1 MKKNIKR
8 NQKVNEAK
16 PEGKTDETN
25 TSRKPPKWFYA
36 VPFLLP
42 VILIILLEFSLRTFN
57 YGRNI
62 ETWIP
67 YHPELP
73 GKLVLNTE
81 IASKY
86 FLTTKGIP
94 SSIFD
99 PFDAVKKPGTFR
111 VFVLGESSAAGFPY
125 EPTGSYSRYIRDRL
139 QLVYP
144 KQNIEVVNVSMAAIN
159 SIVIKDMLP
168 EILKQEPDLILL
180 YVGHNEYYG
189 VFGAASQSLFA
200 GNKTMLN
207 LMLTMNEYKTVQLLR
222 NIVNTISFWF
232 KGKGKDN
239 GATLMARMASN
250 NLVPY
255 KSKLYQAGLTQFE
268 GELSD
273 IIQMIKEKNV
283 PLIMGTLTSNLK
295 DQPPFIS
302 INEPVPQS
310 GKKVNGSA
318 DHFYKLAE
326 ESLKKGNAVE
336 AKKLFTRAKELDALR
351 FRAPEEMNDIIKKL
365 AGSNQIPLVDFETA
379 FSNLSE
385 NNIVGNNLMVDHL
398 HPTLHGY
405 QIFGKLFFE
414 AMEKNNFLP
423 DAERINISDEEQH
436 ALVVKNFPFSRLDST
451 IANFRLL
458 SLKGDFPF
466 NKDGKS
472 KTLLDFV
479 KLTDYND
486 SLAYKVVEENYY
498 WELAHKKL
506 ATYYL
511 GQRNYYGFMNEYS
524 ALIGQFPY
532 TIGLYEKVV
541 QVLLETQKYSEAYIY
556 LEKYYKL
563 QPDAFCTKW
572 LGTIN
577 LFNNNDDLALRYLK
591 ESFSFNPR
599 DAQLLWNLSGVFVK
613 KKDYAN
619 ALTFVK
625 KCLEVESNFPG
636 AAQMKMQLE
645 QAR

>member
-1 MKKNIKR
+1 LKKNVNK
-8 NQKVNEAK
+8 NLKVNEKK
-16 PEGKTDETN
+16 PELKTPKVEN
-25 TSRKPPKWFYA
+25 KRKPPKWFYA

-42 VILIILLEFSLRTFN
+42 VIVIILLEFTLRTFN

-73 GKLVLNTE
+73 GKLVLNIE
-81 IASKY
+81 VASKY

-168 EILKQEPDLILL
+168 EILKQDPDLILL

-200 GNKTMLN
+200 GNKTMVSAMLYLN
-207 LMLTMNEYKTVQLLR
+207 EFKTVQLLR
-222 NIVNTISFWF
+222 NMFNTVSFWF

-302 INEPVPQS
+302 INEKES
-310 GKKVNGSA
+310 ESA
-318 DHFYKLAE
+318 DNYYKLAQ
-326 ESLKKGNAVE
+326 ESLKNGNAVE
-336 AKKLFTRAKELDALR
+336 AKKLFIKAKELDALR

-365 AGSNQIPLVDFETA
+365 AGRNQIPLVDFESA
-379 FSNLSE
+379 FNNESE
-385 NNIVGNNLMVDHL
+385 NDIVGNNLMVDHL

-414 AMEKNNFLP
+414 AMEKNNFQP
-423 DAERINISDEEQH
+423 SAEKINISDEEQH

-451 IANFRLL
+451 IANYRLL

-486 SLAYKVVEENYY
+486 SLAYKVVEQNYY

-511 GQRNYYGFMNEYS
+511 GQKNYTGFMNEYS

-541 QVLLETQKYSEAYIY
+541 QVLLESQKYSEAYSY
-556 LEKYYKL
+556 LEKYYRL

-591 ESFSFNPR
+591 ESFSFNSR

-619 ALTFVK
+619 ALLFVN
-625 KCLEVESNFPG
+625 KCLEVERNFPG

-645 QAR
+645 QAK

>member
-1 MKKNIKR
+1 LKKNVNK
-8 NQKVNEAK
+8 NLKVNEKK
-16 PEGKTDETN
+16 PELKTPKVEN
-25 TSRKPPKWFYA
+25 KRKPPKWFYA

-42 VILIILLEFSLRTFN
+42 VIVIILLEFTLRTFN

-73 GKLVLNTE
+73 GKLVLNIE
-81 IASKY
+81 VASKY

-168 EILKQEPDLILL
+168 EILKQDPDLILL

-200 GNKTMLN
+200 GNKTMVSAMLYLN
-207 LMLTMNEYKTVQLLR
+207 EFKTVQLLR
-222 NIVNTISFWF
+222 NMFNTVSFWF

-302 INEPVPQS
+302 INEKES
-310 GKKVNGSA
+310 ESA
-318 DHFYKLAE
+318 DNYYKLAQ
-326 ESLKKGNAVE
+326 ESLKNGNAVK
-336 AKKLFTRAKELDALR
+336 AKKLFIKAKELDALR

-365 AGSNQIPLVDFETA
+365 AGRNQIPLVDFESA
-379 FSNLSE
+379 FNNESE
-385 NNIVGNNLMVDHL
+385 NDIVGNNLMVDHL

-414 AMEKNNFLP
+414 AMEKNNFQP
-423 DAERINISDEEQH
+423 SAEKINISDEEQH

-451 IANFRLL
+451 IANYRLL

-472 KTLLDFV
+472 KKLLDFV
-479 KLTDYND
+479 KFTDYND
-486 SLAYKVVEENYY
+486 SLAYKVVEQNYY

-511 GQRNYYGFMNEYS
+511 GQKNYTGFMNEYS

-541 QVLLETQKYSEAYIY
+541 QVLLESQKYSEAYSY
-556 LEKYYKL
+556 LEKYYRL

-591 ESFSFNPR
+591 ESFSFNSR

-619 ALTFVK
+619 ALLFVN
-625 KCLEVESNFPG
+625 KCLEVERNFPG

-645 QAR
+645 QAK

>member
-1 MKKNIKR
+1 LKKNVNK
-8 NQKVNEAK
+8 NLKVNEKK
-16 PEGKTDETN
+16 PELKTPKVEN
-25 TSRKPPKWFYA
+25 KRKPPKWFYA

-42 VILIILLEFSLRTFN
+42 VIVIILLEFTLRTFN

-73 GKLVLNTE
+73 GKLVLNIE
-81 IASKY
+81 VASKY

-168 EILKQEPDLILL
+168 EILKQDPDLILL

-200 GNKTMLN
+200 GNKTMLSA
-207 LMLTMNEYKTVQLLR
+207 MLYLNEFKTVQLLR
-222 NIVNTISFWF
+222 NMFNTVSFWF

-302 INEPVPQS
+302 INEKES
-310 GKKVNGSA
+310 ESA
-318 DHFYKLAE
+318 DNYFKLAQ
-326 ESLKKGNAVE
+326 ESLKNGNAVE
-336 AKKLFTRAKELDALR
+336 AKKLFIKAKELDALR
-351 FRAPEEMNDIIKKL
+351 FRAPEEMNDIIKEL
-365 AGSNQIPLVDFETA
+365 AGRNQIPLVDFESA
-379 FSNLSE
+379 FNNESE
-385 NNIVGNNLMVDHL
+385 NDIVGNNLMVDHL

-414 AMEKNNFLP
+414 AMEKNNFQP
-423 DAERINISDEEQH
+423 SAEKINISDEEQH

-451 IANFRLL
+451 IANYRLL

-486 SLAYKVVEENYY
+486 SLAYKVVEQNYY

-511 GQRNYYGFMNEYS
+511 GQKNYTGFMNEYS

-541 QVLLETQKYSEAYIY
+541 TVLLESQKYSKAYSY
-556 LEKYYKL
+556 LEKYYRL

-591 ESFSFNPR
+591 ESFSFNPG

-619 ALTFVK
+619 ALLFVN
-625 KCLEVESNFPG
+625 KCLEVERNFPG

-645 QAR
+645 QAK

>member
-1 MKKNIKR
+1 MKKNVNK
-8 NQKVNEAK
+8 NLKVNEKK
-16 PEGKTDETN
+16 PELKTPKVEN
-25 TSRKPPKWFYA
+25 KRKPPKWFYA

-42 VILIILLEFSLRTFN
+42 VIVIILLEFTLRTFN

-73 GKLVLNTE
+73 GKLVLNIE
-81 IASKY
+81 VASKY

-168 EILKQEPDLILL
+168 EILKQDPDLILL

-200 GNKTMLN
+200 GNKTMVSAMLYLN
-207 LMLTMNEYKTVQLLR
+207 EFKTVQLLR
-222 NIVNTISFWF
+222 NMFNTVSFWF

-302 INEPVPQS
+302 INEKES
-310 GKKVNGSA
+310 ESA
-318 DHFYKLAE
+318 DNYFKLAQ
-326 ESLKKGNAVE
+326 ESLKNGNAVE
-336 AKKLFTRAKELDALR
+336 AKKLFIKAKELDALR
-351 FRAPEEMNDIIKKL
+351 FRAPEEMNDIIKEL
-365 AGSNQIPLVDFETA
+365 AGRNQIPLVDFESA
-379 FSNLSE
+379 FNNESE
-385 NNIVGNNLMVDHL
+385 NDIVGNNLMVDHL

-414 AMEKNNFLP
+414 AMEKNNFQP
-423 DAERINISDEEQH
+423 SAEKINISDEEQH

-451 IANFRLL
+451 IANYRLL

-466 NKDGKS
+466 NKDGRS
-472 KTLLDFV
+472 KKLLDFV
-479 KLTDYND
+479 KFTDFND
-486 SLAYKVVEENYY
+486 SLAYKVVEQNYY

-511 GQRNYYGFMNEYS
+511 GQKNYTGFMNEYS

-541 QVLLETQKYSEAYIY
+541 QVLLESQKYSEAYSY
-556 LEKYYKL
+556 LEKYYRL

-591 ESFSFNPR
+591 ESFSFNSR

-619 ALTFVK
+619 ALLFVN
-625 KCLEVESNFPG
+625 KCLEVERNFPG

-645 QAR
+645 QAK

>member
-1 MKKNIKR
+1 LKKNVNK
-8 NQKVNEAK
+8 NLKVNEKK
-16 PEGKTDETN
+16 PELKTPKVEN
-25 TSRKPPKWFYA
+25 ERKPPKWFYA

-42 VILIILLEFSLRTFN
+42 VIVIILLEFTLRTFN

-73 GKLVLNTE
+73 GKLVLNIE
-81 IASKY
+81 VASKY

-168 EILKQEPDLILL
+168 EILKQDPDLILL

-200 GNKTMLN
+200 GNKTMVSAMLYLN
-207 LMLTMNEYKTVQLLR
+207 EFKTVQLLR
-222 NIVNTISFWF
+222 NMFNTVSFWF

-302 INEPVPQS
+302 INEKES
-310 GKKVNGSA
+310 ESA
-318 DHFYKLAE
+318 DNYYKLAQ
-326 ESLKKGNAVE
+326 ESLKNGNAVE
-336 AKKLFTRAKELDALR
+336 AKKLFIKAKELDALR
-351 FRAPEEMNDIIKKL
+351 FRAPEEMNDIIKEL
-365 AGSNQIPLVDFETA
+365 AGRNQIPLVDFESA
-379 FSNLSE
+379 FNNESE
-385 NNIVGNNLMVDHL
+385 NDIVGNNLMVDHL

-414 AMEKNNFLP
+414 AMEKNNFQP
-423 DAERINISDEEQH
+423 SAEKINISDEEQH

-451 IANFRLL
+451 IANYRLL

-466 NKDGKS
+466 NKDGRS

-486 SLAYKVVEENYY
+486 SLAYKVVEQNYY

-511 GQRNYYGFMNEYS
+511 GQKNYTGFMNEYS

-541 QVLLETQKYSEAYIY
+541 QVLLESQKYSEAYSY
-556 LEKYYKL
+556 LEKYYRL

-591 ESFSFNPR
+591 ESFSFNSR

-619 ALTFVK
+619 ALLFVN
-625 KCLEVESNFPG
+625 KCLEVERNFPG

-645 QAR
+645 QAK

>member
-1 MKKNIKR
+1 LKKNVNK
-8 NQKVNEAK
+8 NLKVNEKK
-16 PEGKTDETN
+16 PELKTPKVEN
-25 TSRKPPKWFYA
+25 KRKPPKWFYA

-42 VILIILLEFSLRTFN
+42 VIVIILLEFTLRTFN

-73 GKLVLNTE
+73 GKLVLNIE
-81 IASKY
+81 VASKY

-168 EILKQEPDLILL
+168 EILKQDPDLILL

-200 GNKTMLN
+200 GNKTMLSA
-207 LMLTMNEYKTVQLLR
+207 MLYLNEFKTVQLLR
-222 NIVNTISFWF
+222 NMFNTVSFWF

-302 INEPVPQS
+302 INEKES
-310 GKKVNGSA
+310 ESA
-318 DHFYKLAE
+318 DNYYKLAQ
-326 ESLKKGNAVE
+326 ESLKNGNAVK
-336 AKKLFTRAKELDALR
+336 AKKLFIKAKELDALR

-365 AGSNQIPLVDFETA
+365 AGRNQIPLVDFESA
-379 FSNLSE
+379 FNNESE
-385 NNIVGNNLMVDHL
+385 NDIVGNNLMVDHL

-414 AMEKNNFLP
+414 AMEKNNFQP
-423 DAERINISDEEQH
+423 SAEKINISDEEQH

-451 IANFRLL
+451 IANYRLL

-486 SLAYKVVEENYY
+486 SLAYKVVEQNYY

-511 GQRNYYGFMNEYS
+511 GQKNYTGFMNEYS

-541 QVLLETQKYSEAYIY
+541 TVLLESQKYSKAYSY
-556 LEKYYKL
+556 LEKYYRL

-591 ESFSFNPR
+591 ESFSFNPG

-619 ALTFVK
+619 ALLFVN
-625 KCLEVESNFPG
+625 KCLEVERNFPG

-645 QAR
+645 QAK

>member
-1 MKKNIKR
+1 MKKNVNK
-8 NQKVNEAK
+8 NLKVNEKK
-16 PEGKTDETN
+16 PELKTPKVEN
-25 TSRKPPKWFYA
+25 ERKPPKWFYA

-42 VILIILLEFSLRTFN
+42 VIVIILLEFTLRTFN

-73 GKLVLNTE
+73 GKLVLNIE
-81 IASKY
+81 VASKY

-168 EILKQEPDLILL
+168 EILKQDPDLILL

-200 GNKTMLN
+200 GNKTMVSAMLYLN
-207 LMLTMNEYKTVQLLR
+207 EFKTVQLLR
-222 NIVNTISFWF
+222 NMFNTVSFWF

-302 INEPVPQS
+302 INEKES
-310 GKKVNGSA
+310 ESA
-318 DHFYKLAE
+318 DNYFKLAQ
-326 ESLKKGNAVE
+326 ESLKNGNAVE
-336 AKKLFTRAKELDALR
+336 AKKLFIKAKELDALR
-351 FRAPEEMNDIIKKL
+351 FRAPEEMNDIIKEL
-365 AGSNQIPLVDFETA
+365 AGRNQIPLVDFEST
-379 FSNLSE
+379 FNNESE
-385 NNIVGNNLMVDHL
+385 NDIVGNNLMVDHL

-414 AMEKNNFLP
+414 AMEKNNFQP
-423 DAERINISDEEQH
+423 SAEKINISDEEQH

-451 IANFRLL
+451 IANYRLL

-466 NKDGKS
+466 NKDGRS
-472 KTLLDFV
+472 KKLLDFV
-479 KLTDYND
+479 KFTDFND
-486 SLAYKVVEENYY
+486 SLAYKVVEQNYY

-511 GQRNYYGFMNEYS
+511 GQKNYTGFMNEYS

-541 QVLLETQKYSEAYIY
+541 QVLLESQKYSEAYSY
-556 LEKYYKL
+556 LEKYYRL

-591 ESFSFNPR
+591 ESFSFNSR

-619 ALTFVK
+619 ALLFVN
-625 KCLEVESNFPG
+625 KCLEVERNFPG

-645 QAR
+645 QAK

>member
-1 MKKNIKR
+1 MKKNVNK
-8 NQKVNEAK
+8 NLKVNEKK
-16 PEGKTDETN
+16 PELKTPKVEN
-25 TSRKPPKWFYA
+25 ERKPPKWFYA

-42 VILIILLEFSLRTFN
+42 VIVIILLEFTLRTFN

-73 GKLVLNTE
+73 GKLVLNIE
-81 IASKY
+81 VASKY

-168 EILKQEPDLILL
+168 EILKQDPDLILL

-200 GNKTMLN
+200 GNKTMVSAMLYLN
-207 LMLTMNEYKTVQLLR
+207 EFKTVQLLR
-222 NIVNTISFWF
+222 NMFNTVSFWF

-302 INEPVPQS
+302 INEKES
-310 GKKVNGSA
+310 ESA
-318 DHFYKLAE
+318 DNYFKLAQ
-326 ESLKKGNAVE
+326 ESLKNGNAVE
-336 AKKLFTRAKELDALR
+336 AKKLFIKAKELDALR
-351 FRAPEEMNDIIKKL
+351 FRAPEEMNDIIKEL
-365 AGSNQIPLVDFETA
+365 AGRNQIPLVDFESA
-379 FSNLSE
+379 FNNESE
-385 NNIVGNNLMVDHL
+385 NDIVGNNLMVDHL

-414 AMEKNNFLP
+414 AMEKNNFQP
-423 DAERINISDEEQH
+423 SAEKINISDEEQH

-451 IANFRLL
+451 IANYRLL

-466 NKDGKS
+466 NKDGRS

-486 SLAYKVVEENYY
+486 SLAYKVVEQNYY

-511 GQRNYYGFMNEYS
+511 GQKNYTGFMNEYS

-541 QVLLETQKYSEAYIY
+541 QVLLESQKYSEAYSY
-556 LEKYYKL
+556 LEKYYRL

-591 ESFSFNPR
+591 ESFSFNSR

-619 ALTFVK
+619 ALLFVN
-625 KCLEVESNFPG
+625 KCLEVERNFPG

-645 QAR
+645 QAK

>member
-1 MKKNIKR
+1 MKKNVKR
-8 NQKVNEAK
+8 NQKINETK
-16 PEGKTDETN
+16 PEGKSAETK
-25 TSRKPPKWFYA
+25 TYRKPPKWFYA

-42 VILIILLEFSLRTFN
+42 VVFIILLEFSLRTFN

-62 ETWIP
+62 ETWIL

-168 EILKQEPDLILL
+168 EILKKEPDLILL

-200 GNKTMLN
+200 GNKTMLSA
-207 LMLTMNEYKTVQLLR
+207 MLYLNEFKTVQLLR
-222 NIVNTISFWF
+222 NMMNTISFWF
-232 KGKGKDN
+232 KGKEKPT

-255 KSKLYQAGLTQFE
+255 KSSLYQVGLKQFE

-302 INEPVPQS
+302 VNEKES
-310 GKKVNGSA
+310 ESA

-326 ESLKKGNAVE
+326 ESLQKGNAVE
-336 AKKLFTRAKELDALR
+336 AKKLFIKAKELDALR

-379 FSNLSE
+379 FNNLSE

-414 AMEKNNFLP
+414 AMEKNTFLP
-423 DAERINISDEEQH
+423 SAERNNISDEEQH
-436 ALVVKNFPFSRLDST
+436 AHVCKNFPFSRLDST
-451 IANFRLL
+451 IANYRLL

-466 NKDGKS
+466 NKEGKS
-472 KTLLDFV
+472 KKLLDFV

-511 GQRNYYGFMNEYS
+511 AQKNYSGFMNEYS

-541 QVLLETQKYSEAYIY
+541 QVLLESQKYSEAYTY
-556 LEKYYKL
+556 LEKYYRI
-563 QPDAFCTKW
+563 QPDAFSTKW

-619 ALTFVK
+619 ALLFVK
-625 KCLEVESNFPG
+625 KCLEVERNFPG

>member
-1 MKKNIKR
+1 MKKNVKR
-8 NQKVNEAK
+8 NQKVNETK
-16 PEGKTDETN
+16 PEGKSTETK
-25 TSRKPPKWFYA
+25 TSRKSPKWFYA
-36 VPFLLP
+36 VPFVLP

-73 GKLVLNTE
+73 GKLVLNTV

-125 EPTGSYSRYIRDRL
+125 EPTGAYSRYIRDRL

-168 EILKQEPDLILL
+168 EILKKEPDLILL

-200 GNKTMLN
+200 GNKVMLS
-207 LMLTMNEYKTVQLLR
+207 LMLTMNEFKTVQLLR
-222 NIVNTISFWF
+222 NMFNTVSFWF

-255 KSKLYQAGLTQFE
+255 KSSLYQAGLTQFE

-283 PLIMGTLTSNLK
+283 QLIMGTLTSNLK

-302 INEPVPQS
+302 INEKES
-310 GKKVNGSA
+310 ESA

-326 ESLKKGNAVE
+326 ESLKKGNTVE
-336 AKKLFTRAKELDALR
+336 AKKLFIKAKELDVLR

-379 FSNLSE
+379 FSSLSG
-385 NNIVGNNLMVDHL
+385 NNIVGSNLMVDHL
-398 HPTLHGY
+398 HPTLQGY

-423 DAERINISDEEQH
+423 SAEKINISDEEQH
-436 ALVVKNFPFSRLDST
+436 AIVVKNFPFSRLDST
-451 IANFRLL
+451 IANYRLL

-466 NKDGKS
+466 NKDGRS
-472 KTLLDFV
+472 KKLLDFV

-511 GQRNYYGFMNEYS
+511 GQKNYSGFMCEYS

-532 TIGLYEKVV
+532 TIELYEKVIE
-541 QVLLETQKYSEAYIY
+541 VLLGSQKYSEAYSY
-556 LEKYYKL
+556 LEKYYRL

-591 ESFSFNPR
+591 ESFSFNPK

-613 KKDYAN
+613 KKDYTN
-619 ALTFVK
+619 ALLFVN
-625 KCLEVESNFPG
+625 KCLQVERNFPG

-645 QAR
+645 QAQ

>member
-1 MKKNIKR
+1 LKKNVNK
-8 NQKVNEAK
+8 NLKVNEKK
-16 PEGKTDETN
+16 PELKTPKVEN
-25 TSRKPPKWFYA
+25 KRKPPKWFYA

-42 VILIILLEFSLRTFN
+42 VIVIILLEFTLRTFN

-73 GKLVLNTE
+73 GKLVLNIE
-81 IASKY
+81 VASKY

-168 EILKQEPDLILL
+168 EILKQDPDLILL

-200 GNKTMLN
+200 GNKTMLSA
-207 LMLTMNEYKTVQLLR
+207 MLYLNEFKTVQLLR
-222 NIVNTISFWF
+222 NMFNTVSFWF

-302 INEPVPQS
+302 INEKES
-310 GKKVNGSA
+310 ESA
-318 DHFYKLAE
+318 DNYYKLAQ
-326 ESLKKGNAVE
+326 ESLKNGNAVE
-336 AKKLFTRAKELDALR
+336 AKKLFIKAKELDALR
-351 FRAPEEMNDIIKKL
+351 FRAPEEMNDIIKEL
-365 AGSNQIPLVDFETA
+365 AGRNQIPLVDFESA
-379 FSNLSE
+379 FNNESE
-385 NNIVGNNLMVDHL
+385 NDIVGNNLMVDHL

-414 AMEKNNFLP
+414 AMEKNNFQP
-423 DAERINISDEEQH
+423 SAEKINISDEEQH
-436 ALVVKNFPFSRLDST
+436 ALVVKNFPFSCLDST
-451 IANFRLL
+451 IANYRLL

-466 NKDGKS
+466 NKDGRS

-486 SLAYKVVEENYY
+486 SLAYKVVEQNYY

-511 GQRNYYGFMNEYS
+511 GQKNYTGFMNEYS

-541 QVLLETQKYSEAYIY
+541 QVLLESQKYSEAYSY
-556 LEKYYKL
+556 LEKYYRL

-591 ESFSFNPR
+591 ESFSFNSR

-619 ALTFVK
+619 ALLFVN
-625 KCLEVESNFPG
+625 KCLEVERNFPG

-645 QAR
+645 QAK

>member
-1 MKKNIKR
+1 LKKNVNK
-8 NQKVNEAK
+8 NLKVNEKK
-16 PEGKTDETN
+16 PELKTPKVEN
-25 TSRKPPKWFYA
+25 ERKPPKWFYA

-42 VILIILLEFSLRTFN
+42 VIVIILLEFTLRTFN

-73 GKLVLNTE
+73 GKLVLNIE
-81 IASKY
+81 VASKY

-168 EILKQEPDLILL
+168 EILKQDPDLILL

-200 GNKTMLN
+200 GNKTMVSAMLYLN
-207 LMLTMNEYKTVQLLR
+207 EFKTVQLLR
-222 NIVNTISFWF
+222 NMFNTVSFWF

-302 INEPVPQS
+302 INEKES
-310 GKKVNGSA
+310 ESA
-318 DHFYKLAE
+318 DNYFKLAQ
-326 ESLKKGNAVE
+326 ESLKNGNAVE
-336 AKKLFTRAKELDALR
+336 AKKLFIKAKELDALR
-351 FRAPEEMNDIIKKL
+351 FRAPEEMNDIIKEL
-365 AGSNQIPLVDFETA
+365 AGRNQIPLVDFESA
-379 FSNLSE
+379 FNNESE
-385 NNIVGNNLMVDHL
+385 NDIVGNNLMVDHL

-414 AMEKNNFLP
+414 AMEKNNFQP
-423 DAERINISDEEQH
+423 SAEKINISDEEQH

-451 IANFRLL
+451 IANYRLL

-486 SLAYKVVEENYY
+486 SLAYKVVEQNYY

-511 GQRNYYGFMNEYS
+511 GQKNYTGFMNEYS

-541 QVLLETQKYSEAYIY
+541 QVLLESQKYSEAYSY
-556 LEKYYKL
+556 LEKYYRL

-591 ESFSFNPR
+591 ESFSFNSR

-619 ALTFVK
+619 ALLFVN
-625 KCLEVESNFPG
+625 KCLEVERNFPG

-645 QAR
+645 QAK

>member
-1 MKKNIKR
+1 MFEAHLKKNVNK
-8 NQKVNEAK
+8 NLKVNEKK
-16 PEGKTDETN
+16 PELKTPKVEN
-25 TSRKPPKWFYA
+25 KRKPPKWFYA

-42 VILIILLEFSLRTFN
+42 VIVIILLEFTLRTFN

-73 GKLVLNTE
+73 GKLVLNIE
-81 IASKY
+81 VASKY

-168 EILKQEPDLILL
+168 EILKQDPDLILL

-200 GNKTMLN
+200 GNKTMLSA
-207 LMLTMNEYKTVQLLR
+207 MLYLNEFKTVQLLR
-222 NIVNTISFWF
+222 NMFNTVSFWF

-302 INEPVPQS
+302 INEKES
-310 GKKVNGSA
+310 ESA
-318 DHFYKLAE
+318 DNYYKLAQ
-326 ESLKKGNAVE
+326 ESLKNGNAVK
-336 AKKLFTRAKELDALR
+336 AKKLFIKAKELDALR

-365 AGSNQIPLVDFETA
+365 AGRNQIPLVDFESA
-379 FSNLSE
+379 FNNESE
-385 NNIVGNNLMVDHL
+385 NDIVGNNLMVDHL

-414 AMEKNNFLP
+414 AMEKNNFQP
-423 DAERINISDEEQH
+423 SAEKINISDEEQH

-451 IANFRLL
+451 IANYRLL

-486 SLAYKVVEENYY
+486 SLAYKVVEQNYY

-511 GQRNYYGFMNEYS
+511 GQKNYTGFMNEYS

-541 QVLLETQKYSEAYIY
+541 QVLLESQKYSEAYSY
-556 LEKYYKL
+556 LEKYYRL

-591 ESFSFNPR
+591 ESFSFNPG

-619 ALTFVK
+619 ALLFVN
-625 KCLEVESNFPG
+625 KCLEVERNFPG

-645 QAR
+645 QAK

>member
-1 MKKNIKR
+1 MKKNVNK
-8 NQKVNEAK
+8 NLKVNEKK
-16 PEGKTDETN
+16 PELKTPKVEN
-25 TSRKPPKWFYA
+25 KRKPPKWFYA

-42 VILIILLEFSLRTFN
+42 VIVIILLEFTLRTFN

-73 GKLVLNTE
+73 GKLVLNIE
-81 IASKY
+81 VASKY

-168 EILKQEPDLILL
+168 EILKQDPDLILL

-200 GNKTMLN
+200 GNKTMLSA
-207 LMLTMNEYKTVQLLR
+207 MLYLNEFKTVQLLR
-222 NIVNTISFWF
+222 NMFNTVSFWF

-302 INEPVPQS
+302 INEKES
-310 GKKVNGSA
+310 ESA
-318 DHFYKLAE
+318 DNYYKLAQ
-326 ESLKKGNAVE
+326 ESLKNGNAVK
-336 AKKLFTRAKELDALR
+336 AKKLFIKAKELDALR

-365 AGSNQIPLVDFETA
+365 AGRNQIPLVDFESA
-379 FSNLSE
+379 FNNESE
-385 NNIVGNNLMVDHL
+385 NDIVGNNLMVDHL

-414 AMEKNNFLP
+414 AMEKNNFQP
-423 DAERINISDEEQH
+423 SAEKINISDEEQH

-451 IANFRLL
+451 IANYRLL

-486 SLAYKVVEENYY
+486 SLAYKVVEQNYY

-511 GQRNYYGFMNEYS
+511 GQKNYTGFMNEYS

-541 QVLLETQKYSEAYIY
+541 TVLLESQKYSKAYSY
-556 LEKYYKL
+556 LEKYYRL

-591 ESFSFNPR
+591 ESFSFNPG

-619 ALTFVK
+619 ALLFVN
-625 KCLEVESNFPG
+625 KCLEVERNFPG

-645 QAR
+645 QAK

>member
-1 MKKNIKR
+1 MKKNVNK
-8 NQKVNEAK
+8 NLKVNEKK
-16 PEGKTDETN
+16 PELKTPKVEN
-25 TSRKPPKWFYA
+25 ERKPPKWFYA

-42 VILIILLEFSLRTFN
+42 VIVIILLEFTLRTFN

-73 GKLVLNTE
+73 GKLVLNIE
-81 IASKY
+81 VASKY

-168 EILKQEPDLILL
+168 EILKQDPDLILL

-200 GNKTMLN
+200 GNKTMVSAMLYLN
-207 LMLTMNEYKTVQLLR
+207 EFKTVQLLR
-222 NIVNTISFWF
+222 NMFNTVSFWF

-302 INEPVPQS
+302 INEKES
-310 GKKVNGSA
+310 ESA
-318 DHFYKLAE
+318 DNYFKLAQ
-326 ESLKKGNAVE
+326 ESLKNGNAVE
-336 AKKLFTRAKELDALR
+336 AKKLFIKAKELDALR
-351 FRAPEEMNDIIKKL
+351 FRAPEEMNDIIKEL
-365 AGSNQIPLVDFETA
+365 AGRNQIPLVDFESA
-379 FSNLSE
+379 FNNESE
-385 NNIVGNNLMVDHL
+385 NDIVGNNLMVDHL

-414 AMEKNNFLP
+414 AMEKNNFQP
-423 DAERINISDEEQH
+423 SAEKINISDEEQH

-451 IANFRLL
+451 IANYRLL

-479 KLTDYND
+479 KLTDFND
-486 SLAYKVVEENYY
+486 SLAYKVVEQNYY

-511 GQRNYYGFMNEYS
+511 GQKNYTGFMNEYS

-541 QVLLETQKYSEAYIY
+541 QVLLESQKYSEAYSY
-556 LEKYYKL
+556 LEKYYRL

-591 ESFSFNPR
+591 ESFSFNSR

-619 ALTFVK
+619 ALLFVN
-625 KCLEVESNFPG
+625 KCLEVERNFPG

-645 QAR
+645 QAK

>member
-1 MKKNIKR
+1 MKKNVNK
-8 NQKVNEAK
+8 NLKVNEKK
-16 PEGKTDETN
+16 PELKTPKVEN
-25 TSRKPPKWFYA
+25 ERKPPKWFYA

-42 VILIILLEFSLRTFN
+42 VIVIILLEFTLRTFN

-73 GKLVLNTE
+73 GKLVLNIE
-81 IASKY
+81 VASKY

-168 EILKQEPDLILL
+168 EILKQDPDLILL

-200 GNKTMLN
+200 GNKTMVSAMLYLN
-207 LMLTMNEYKTVQLLR
+207 EFKTVQLLR
-222 NIVNTISFWF
+222 NMFNTVSFWF

-302 INEPVPQS
+302 INEKES
-310 GKKVNGSA
+310 ESA
-318 DHFYKLAE
+318 DNYFKLAQ
-326 ESLKKGNAVE
+326 ESLKNGNAVE
-336 AKKLFTRAKELDALR
+336 AKKLFIKAKELDALR
-351 FRAPEEMNDIIKKL
+351 FRAPEEMNDIIKEL
-365 AGSNQIPLVDFETA
+365 AGRNQIPLVDFESA
-379 FSNLSE
+379 FNNESE
-385 NNIVGNNLMVDHL
+385 NDIVGNNLMVDHL

-414 AMEKNNFLP
+414 AMEKNNFQP
-423 DAERINISDEEQH
+423 SAEKINISDEEQH

-451 IANFRLL
+451 IANYRLL

-466 NKDGKS
+466 NKDGRS
-472 KTLLDFV
+472 KKLLDFV
-479 KLTDYND
+479 KFTDFND
-486 SLAYKVVEENYY
+486 SLAYKVVEQNYY

-511 GQRNYYGFMNEYS
+511 GQKNYTGFMNEYS

-541 QVLLETQKYSEAYIY
+541 QVLLESQKYSEAYSY
-556 LEKYYKL
+556 LEKYYRL

-591 ESFSFNPR
+591 ESFSFNSR

-619 ALTFVK
+619 ALLFVN
-625 KCLEVESNFPG
+625 KCLEVERNFPG

-645 QAR
+645 QAK

>member
-1 MKKNIKR
+1 LKKNVNK
-8 NQKVNEAK
+8 NLKVNEKK
-16 PEGKTDETN
+16 PELKTPKVEN
-25 TSRKPPKWFYA
+25 KRKPPKWFYA

-42 VILIILLEFSLRTFN
+42 VIVIILLEFTLRTFN

-73 GKLVLNTE
+73 GKLVLNIE
-81 IASKY
+81 VASKY

-168 EILKQEPDLILL
+168 EILKQDPDLILL

-200 GNKTMLN
+200 GNKTMVSAMLYLN
-207 LMLTMNEYKTVQLLR
+207 EFKTVQLLR
-222 NIVNTISFWF
+222 NMFNTVSFWF

-302 INEPVPQS
+302 INEKES
-310 GKKVNGSA
+310 ESA
-318 DHFYKLAE
+318 DNYFKLAQ
-326 ESLKKGNAVE
+326 ESLKNGNAVE
-336 AKKLFTRAKELDALR
+336 AKKLFIKAKELDALR
-351 FRAPEEMNDIIKKL
+351 FRAPEEMNDIIKEL
-365 AGSNQIPLVDFETA
+365 AGRNQIPLVDFESA
-379 FSNLSE
+379 FNNESE
-385 NNIVGNNLMVDHL
+385 NDIVGNNLMVDHL

-423 DAERINISDEEQH
+423 SAEKINISDEEQH

-451 IANFRLL
+451 IANYRLL

-472 KTLLDFV
+472 KKLLDFV
-479 KLTDYND
+479 KFTDYND
-486 SLAYKVVEENYY
+486 SLAYKVVEQNYY

-511 GQRNYYGFMNEYS
+511 GQKNYTGFMNEYS

-541 QVLLETQKYSEAYIY
+541 QVLLESQKYSEAYSY
-556 LEKYYKL
+556 LEKYYRL

-591 ESFSFNPR
+591 ESFSFNSR

-619 ALTFVK
+619 ALLFVN
-625 KCLEVESNFPG
+625 KCLEVERNFPG

-645 QAR
+645 QAK

>member
-1 MKKNIKR
+1 MKKNVNK
-8 NQKVNEAK
+8 NLKVNEKK
-16 PEGKTDETN
+16 PELKTPKVEN
-25 TSRKPPKWFYA
+25 KRKPPKWFYA

-42 VILIILLEFSLRTFN
+42 VIVIILLEFTLRTFN

-73 GKLVLNTE
+73 GKLVLNIE
-81 IASKY
+81 VASKY

-168 EILKQEPDLILL
+168 EILKQDPDLILL

-200 GNKTMLN
+200 GNKTMLSA
-207 LMLTMNEYKTVQLLR
+207 MLYLNEFKTVQLLR
-222 NIVNTISFWF
+222 NMFNTVSFWF

-302 INEPVPQS
+302 INEKES
-310 GKKVNGSA
+310 ESA
-318 DHFYKLAE
+318 DNYYKLAQ
-326 ESLKKGNAVE
+326 ESLKNGNAVK
-336 AKKLFTRAKELDALR
+336 AKKLFIKAKELDALR

-365 AGSNQIPLVDFETA
+365 AGRNQIPLVDFESA
-379 FSNLSE
+379 FNNESE
-385 NNIVGNNLMVDHL
+385 NDIVGNNLMVDHL

-414 AMEKNNFLP
+414 AMEKNNFQP
-423 DAERINISDEEQH
+423 SAEKINISDEEQH

-451 IANFRLL
+451 IANYRLL

-486 SLAYKVVEENYY
+486 SLAYKVVEQNYY

-511 GQRNYYGFMNEYS
+511 GQKNYTGFMNEYS

-541 QVLLETQKYSEAYIY
+541 QVLLESQKYSEAYSY
-556 LEKYYKL
+556 LEKYYRL

-591 ESFSFNPR
+591 ESFSFNPG

-619 ALTFVK
+619 ALLFVN
-625 KCLEVESNFPG
+625 KCLEVERNFPG

-645 QAR
+645 QAK

>member
-1 MKKNIKR
+1 MKKNVNK
-8 NQKVNEAK
+8 NLKVNEKK
-16 PEGKTDETN
+16 PELKTPKVEN
-25 TSRKPPKWFYA
+25 KRKPPKWFYA

-42 VILIILLEFSLRTFN
+42 VIVIILLEFTLRTFN

-73 GKLVLNTE
+73 GKLVLNIE
-81 IASKY
+81 VASKY

-168 EILKQEPDLILL
+168 EILKQDPDLILL

-200 GNKTMLN
+200 GNKTMLSA
-207 LMLTMNEYKTVQLLR
+207 MLYLNEFKTVQLLR
-222 NIVNTISFWF
+222 NMFNTVSFWF

-302 INEPVPQS
+302 INEKES
-310 GKKVNGSA
+310 ESA
-318 DHFYKLAE
+318 DNYYKLAQ
-326 ESLKKGNAVE
+326 ESLKNGNAVK
-336 AKKLFTRAKELDALR
+336 AKKLFIKAKELDALR

-365 AGSNQIPLVDFETA
+365 AGRNQIPLVDFESA
-379 FSNLSE
+379 FNNESE
-385 NNIVGNNLMVDHL
+385 NDIVGNNLMVDHL

-414 AMEKNNFLP
+414 AMEKNNFQP
-423 DAERINISDEEQH
+423 SAEKINISDEEQH

-451 IANFRLL
+451 IANYRLL

-486 SLAYKVVEENYY
+486 SLAYKVVEQNYY

-511 GQRNYYGFMNEYS
+511 GQKNYTGFMNEYS

-541 QVLLETQKYSEAYIY
+541 QVLLESQKYSKAYSY
-556 LEKYYKL
+556 LEKYYRL

-591 ESFSFNPR
+591 ESFSFNPG

-619 ALTFVK
+619 ALLFVN
-625 KCLEVESNFPG
+625 KCLEVERNFPG

-645 QAR
+645 QAK

>member
-1 MKKNIKR
+1 LKKNVNK
-8 NQKVNEAK
+8 NLKVNEKK
-16 PEGKTDETN
+16 PELKTPKVEN
-25 TSRKPPKWFYA
+25 ERKPPKWFYA

-42 VILIILLEFSLRTFN
+42 VIVIILLEFTLRTFN

-73 GKLVLNTE
+73 GKLVLNIE
-81 IASKY
+81 VASKY

-168 EILKQEPDLILL
+168 EILKQDPDLILL

-200 GNKTMLN
+200 GNKTMVSAMLYLN
-207 LMLTMNEYKTVQLLR
+207 EFKTVQLLR
-222 NIVNTISFWF
+222 NMFNTVSFWF

-302 INEPVPQS
+302 INEKES
-310 GKKVNGSA
+310 ESA
-318 DHFYKLAE
+318 DNYYKLAQ
-326 ESLKKGNAVE
+326 ESLKNGNAVE
-336 AKKLFTRAKELDALR
+336 AKKLFIKAKELDALR
-351 FRAPEEMNDIIKKL
+351 FRAPEEMNDIIKEL
-365 AGSNQIPLVDFETA
+365 AGRNQIPLVDFESA
-379 FSNLSE
+379 FNNESE
-385 NNIVGNNLMVDHL
+385 NDIVGNNLMVDHL

-414 AMEKNNFLP
+414 AMEKNNFQP
-423 DAERINISDEEQH
+423 SAEKINISDEEQH

-451 IANFRLL
+451 IANYRLL

-486 SLAYKVVEENYY
+486 SLAYKVVEQNYY

-511 GQRNYYGFMNEYS
+511 GQKNYTGFMNEYS

-541 QVLLETQKYSEAYIY
+541 QVLLESQKYSEAYSY
-556 LEKYYKL
+556 LEKYYRL

-591 ESFSFNPR
+591 ESFSFNSR

-619 ALTFVK
+619 ALLFVN
-625 KCLEVESNFPG
+625 KCLEVERNFPG

-645 QAR
+645 QAK

>member
-1 MKKNIKR
+1 MKKNVNK
-8 NQKVNEAK
+8 NLKVNEKK
-16 PEGKTDETN
+16 PELKTPKVEN
-25 TSRKPPKWFYA
+25 ERKPPKWFYA

-42 VILIILLEFSLRTFN
+42 VIVIILLEFTLRTFN

-73 GKLVLNTE
+73 GKLVLNIE
-81 IASKY
+81 VASKY

-168 EILKQEPDLILL
+168 EILKQDPDLILL

-200 GNKTMLN
+200 GNKTMLSA
-207 LMLTMNEYKTVQLLR
+207 MLYLNEFKTVQLLR
-222 NIVNTISFWF
+222 NMFNTVSFWF

-302 INEPVPQS
+302 INEKES
-310 GKKVNGSA
+310 ESA
-318 DHFYKLAE
+318 DNYFKLAQ
-326 ESLKKGNAVE
+326 ESLKNGNAVE
-336 AKKLFTRAKELDALR
+336 AKKLFIKAKELDALR
-351 FRAPEEMNDIIKKL
+351 FRAPEEMNDIIKEL
-365 AGSNQIPLVDFETA
+365 AGRNQIPLVDFESA
-379 FSNLSE
+379 FNNESE
-385 NNIVGNNLMVDHL
+385 NDIVGNNLMVDHL

-414 AMEKNNFLP
+414 AMEKNNFQP
-423 DAERINISDEEQH
+423 SAEKINISDEEQH

-451 IANFRLL
+451 IANYRLL

-466 NKDGKS
+466 NKDGRS

-486 SLAYKVVEENYY
+486 SLAYKVVEQNYY

-511 GQRNYYGFMNEYS
+511 GQKNYTGFMNEYS

-541 QVLLETQKYSEAYIY
+541 QVLLESQKYSEAYSY
-556 LEKYYKL
+556 LEKYYRL

-591 ESFSFNPR
+591 ESFSFNSR

-619 ALTFVK
+619 ALLFVN
-625 KCLEVESNFPG
+625 KCLEVERNFPG

-645 QAR
+645 QAK

>member
-1 MKKNIKR
+1 MKKNVNK
-8 NQKVNEAK
+8 NLKVNEKK
-16 PEGKTDETN
+16 PELKTPKVEN
-25 TSRKPPKWFYA
+25 ERKPPKWFYA

-42 VILIILLEFSLRTFN
+42 VIVIILLEFTLRTFN

-73 GKLVLNTE
+73 GKLVLNIE
-81 IASKY
+81 VASKY

-168 EILKQEPDLILL
+168 EILKQDPDLILL

-200 GNKTMLN
+200 GNKTMVSAMLYLN
-207 LMLTMNEYKTVQLLR
+207 EFKTVQLLR
-222 NIVNTISFWF
+222 NMFNTVSFWF

-302 INEPVPQS
+302 INEKES
-310 GKKVNGSA
+310 ESA
-318 DHFYKLAE
+318 DNYYKLAQ
-326 ESLKKGNAVE
+326 ESLKNGNAVE
-336 AKKLFTRAKELDALR
+336 AKKLFIKAKELDALR
-351 FRAPEEMNDIIKKL
+351 FRAPEEMNDIIKEL
-365 AGSNQIPLVDFETA
+365 AGRNQIPLVDFESA
-379 FSNLSE
+379 FNNESE
-385 NNIVGNNLMVDHL
+385 NDIVGNNLMVDHL

-414 AMEKNNFLP
+414 AMEKNNFQP
-423 DAERINISDEEQH
+423 SAEKINISDEEQH

-451 IANFRLL
+451 IANYRLL

-466 NKDGKS
+466 NKDGRS

-486 SLAYKVVEENYY
+486 SLAYKVVEQNYY

-511 GQRNYYGFMNEYS
+511 GQKNYTGFMNEYS

-541 QVLLETQKYSEAYIY
+541 QVLLESQKYSEAYSY
-556 LEKYYKL
+556 LEKYYRL

-591 ESFSFNPR
+591 ESFSFNSR

-619 ALTFVK
+619 ALLFVN
-625 KCLEVESNFPG
+625 KCLEVERNFPG

-645 QAR
+645 QAK

>member
-1 MKKNIKR
+1 MKKNVKR
-8 NQKVNEAK
+8 NQKINETK
-16 PEGKTDETN
+16 PEGKSAGTK

-42 VILIILLEFSLRTFN
+42 VVLIILLEFSLRTFN

-207 LMLTMNEYKTVQLLR
+207 AMLYLNEFKTVQLLR
-222 NIVNTISFWF
+222 NMMNTVSFWF
-232 KGKGKDN
+232 KGKEKPS

-255 KSKLYQAGLTQFE
+255 KSSLYQAGLTQFE

-273 IIQMIKEKNV
+273 IIQMIKQKNV

-302 INEPVPQS
+302 INE
-310 GKKVNGSA
+310 KENESA

-336 AKKLFTRAKELDALR
+336 AKTLFIKAKELDALR

-379 FSNLSE
+379 FNNLSE

-405 QIFGKLFFE
+405 QVFGKMFFE
-414 AMEKNNFLP
+414 AMEKNYFLP
-423 DAERINISDEEQH
+423 GGEKINISDEEQH
-436 ALVVKNFPFSRLDST
+436 SLVVKNFPFSRLDST
-451 IANFRLL
+451 IANYRLL

-466 NKDGKS
+466 NKTGKS

-511 GQRNYYGFMNEYS
+511 GQNNYPGFIHEYS

-541 QVLLETQKYSEAYIY
+541 QVLLESQKYSEAYTY
-556 LEKYYKL
+556 LEKYYRIH
-563 QPDAFCTKW
+563 PDAFCTKW

-577 LFNNNDDLALRYLK
+577 LFNNNDNLALRYLK

-619 ALTFVK
+619 ALLFVN
-625 KCLEVESNFPG
+625 KCLEVEGNFPG

>member
-1 MKKNIKR
+1 MKKNVNK
-8 NQKVNEAK
+8 NLKVNEKK
-16 PEGKTDETN
+16 PEVKTPKVDN
-25 TSRKPPKWFYA
+25 KRKPPKWFYT

-42 VILIILLEFSLRTFN
+42 VIFIILLEFSLRMFH
-57 YGRNI
+57 YGKNI

-73 GKLVLNTE
+73 GKIVLNTE

-200 GNKTMLN
+200 GNKTMLS
-207 LMLTMNEYKTVQLLR
+207 LMLYLNEYKTVQLLR
-222 NIVNTISFWF
+222 NMMNTISFWF
-232 KGKGKDN
+232 KGKEKPTGS
-239 GATLMARMASN
+239 TLMARMAKN
-250 NLVPY
+250 NLVLYHSSLY
-255 KSKLYQAGLTQFE
+255 KTGLTQFE
-268 GELSD
+268 GELAD
-273 IIQMIKEKNV
+273 IVGMIKEKNV

-302 INEPVPQS
+302 INE
-310 GKKVNGSA
+310 KENESA
-318 DHFYKLAE
+318 DHFYKLAQE
-326 ESLKKGNAVE
+326 TLQKGNAAE
-336 AKKLFTRAKELDALR
+336 AKKLFIKAKELDALR
-351 FRAPEEMNDIIKKL
+351 FRAPEEMNGIIKKI
-365 AGSNQIPLVDFETA
+365 AGSNQIPLIDFETA
-379 FSNLSE
+379 FNNLSE
-385 NNIVGNNLMVDHL
+385 NNIVGSNLMVDHL
-398 HPTLHGY
+398 HPTLNGY

-423 DAERINISDEEQH
+423 SAERINISDEEQH
-436 ALVVKNFPFSRLDST
+436 SIVVKNFPFSRLDST
-451 IANFRLL
+451 IANYRLL

-479 KLTDYND
+479 RLTDYND

-511 GQRNYYGFMNEYS
+511 EQKNYPGFMREYS
-524 ALIGQFPY
+524 ALIGQFPF
-532 TIGLYEKVV
+532 TIGLYDKVI
-541 QVLLETQKYSEAYIY
+541 QVLLAAQKYSEAYTY
-556 LEKYYKL
+556 LEKYYRL

-591 ESFSFNPR
+591 ESFSFNPG

-619 ALTFVK
+619 ALLFIN
-625 KCLEVESNFPG
+625 KCLAVERNFPG

-645 QAR
+645 QAK

>member
-1 MKKNIKR
+1 MKKNVNK
-8 NQKVNEAK
+8 NLKVNEKK
-16 PEGKTDETN
+16 PELKTPKVEN
-25 TSRKPPKWFYA
+25 KRKPPKWFYA

-42 VILIILLEFSLRTFN
+42 VIVIILLEFTLRTFN

-73 GKLVLNTE
+73 GKLVLNIE
-81 IASKY
+81 VASKY

-168 EILKQEPDLILL
+168 EILKQDPDLILL

-200 GNKTMLN
+200 GNKTMLSA
-207 LMLTMNEYKTVQLLR
+207 MLYLNEFKTVQLLR
-222 NIVNTISFWF
+222 NMFNTVSFWF

-302 INEPVPQS
+302 INEKES
-310 GKKVNGSA
+310 ESA
-318 DHFYKLAE
+318 DNYYKLAQ
-326 ESLKKGNAVE
+326 ESLKNGNAVE
-336 AKKLFTRAKELDALR
+336 AKKLFIKAKELDALR
-351 FRAPEEMNDIIKKL
+351 FRAPEEMNDIIKEL
-365 AGSNQIPLVDFETA
+365 AGRNQIPLVDFESA
-379 FSNLSE
+379 FNNESE
-385 NNIVGNNLMVDHL
+385 NDIVGNNLMVDHL

-414 AMEKNNFLP
+414 AMEKNNFQP
-423 DAERINISDEEQH
+423 SAEKINISDEEQH

-451 IANFRLL
+451 IANYRLL

-486 SLAYKVVEENYY
+486 SLAYKVVEQNYY

-511 GQRNYYGFMNEYS
+511 GQKNYTGFMNEYS

-541 QVLLETQKYSEAYIY
+541 TVLLESQKYSKAYSY
-556 LEKYYKL
+556 LEKYYRL

-591 ESFSFNPR
+591 ESFSFNPG

-619 ALTFVK
+619 ALLFVN
-625 KCLEVESNFPG
+625 KCLEVERNFPG

-645 QAR
+645 QAK

>member
-1 MKKNIKR
+1 MKKNVNK
-8 NQKVNEAK
+8 NLKVNEKK
-16 PEGKTDETN
+16 PELKTPKVEN
-25 TSRKPPKWFYA
+25 ERKPPKWFYA

-42 VILIILLEFSLRTFN
+42 VIVIILLEFTLRTFN

-73 GKLVLNTE
+73 GKLVLNIE
-81 IASKY
+81 VASKY

-168 EILKQEPDLILL
+168 EILKQDPDLILL

-200 GNKTMLN
+200 GNKTMVSAMLYLN
-207 LMLTMNEYKTVQLLR
+207 EFKTVQLLR
-222 NIVNTISFWF
+222 NMFNTVSFWF

-302 INEPVPQS
+302 INEKES
-310 GKKVNGSA
+310 ESA
-318 DHFYKLAE
+318 DNYFKLAQ
-326 ESLKKGNAVE
+326 ESLKNGNAVE
-336 AKKLFTRAKELDALR
+336 AKKLFIKAKELDALR
-351 FRAPEEMNDIIKKL
+351 FRAPEEMNDIIKEL
-365 AGSNQIPLVDFETA
+365 AGRNQIPLVDFESA
-379 FSNLSE
+379 FNNESE
-385 NNIVGNNLMVDHL
+385 NDIVGNNLMVDHL

-414 AMEKNNFLP
+414 AMEKNNFQP
-423 DAERINISDEEQH
+423 SAEKINISDEEQH

-451 IANFRLL
+451 IANYRLL

-486 SLAYKVVEENYY
+486 SLAYKVVEQNYY

-511 GQRNYYGFMNEYS
+511 GQKNYTGFMNEYS

-541 QVLLETQKYSEAYIY
+541 QVLLESQKYSEAYSY
-556 LEKYYKL
+556 LEKYYRL

-591 ESFSFNPR
+591 ESFSFNSR

-619 ALTFVK
+619 ALLFVN
-625 KCLEVESNFPG
+625 KCLEVERNFPG

-645 QAR
+645 QAK

>member
-1 MKKNIKR
+1 LKKNVNK
-8 NQKVNEAK
+8 NLKVNEKK
-16 PEGKTDETN
+16 PELKTPKVEN
-25 TSRKPPKWFYA
+25 KRKPPKWFYA

-42 VILIILLEFSLRTFN
+42 VIVIILLEFTLRTFN

-73 GKLVLNTE
+73 GKLVLNIE
-81 IASKY
+81 VASKY

-168 EILKQEPDLILL
+168 EILKQDPDLILL

-200 GNKTMLN
+200 GNKTMVSAMLYLN
-207 LMLTMNEYKTVQLLR
+207 EFKTVQLLR
-222 NIVNTISFWF
+222 NMFNTVSFWF

-302 INEPVPQS
+302 INEKES
-310 GKKVNGSA
+310 ESA
-318 DHFYKLAE
+318 DNYYKLAQ
-326 ESLKKGNAVE
+326 ESLKNGNAVE
-336 AKKLFTRAKELDALR
+336 AKKLFIKAKELDALR
-351 FRAPEEMNDIIKKL
+351 FRAPEEMNDIIKEL
-365 AGSNQIPLVDFETA
+365 AGRNQIPLVDFESA
-379 FSNLSE
+379 FNNESE
-385 NNIVGNNLMVDHL
+385 NDIVGNNLMVDHL

-414 AMEKNNFLP
+414 AMEKNNFQP
-423 DAERINISDEEQH
+423 SAEKINISDEEQH

-451 IANFRLL
+451 IANYRLL

-466 NKDGKS
+466 NKDGRS
-472 KTLLDFV
+472 KKLLDFV
-479 KLTDYND
+479 KFTDFND
-486 SLAYKVVEENYY
+486 SLAYKVVEQNYY

-511 GQRNYYGFMNEYS
+511 GQKNYTGFMNEYS

-541 QVLLETQKYSEAYIY
+541 QVLLESQKYSEAYSY
-556 LEKYYKL
+556 LEKYYRL

-591 ESFSFNPR
+591 ESFSFNSR

-619 ALTFVK
+619 ALLFVN
-625 KCLEVESNFPG
+625 KCLEVERNFPG

-645 QAR
+645 QAK

>member
-1 MKKNIKR
+1 MFEAHLKKNVNK
-8 NQKVNEAK
+8 NLKVNEKK
-16 PEGKTDETN
+16 PELKTPKVEN
-25 TSRKPPKWFYA
+25 ERKPPKWFYA

-42 VILIILLEFSLRTFN
+42 VIVIILLEFTLRTFN

-73 GKLVLNTE
+73 GKLVLNIE
-81 IASKY
+81 VASKY

-168 EILKQEPDLILL
+168 EILKQDPDLILL

-200 GNKTMLN
+200 GNKTMVSAMLYLN
-207 LMLTMNEYKTVQLLR
+207 EFKTVQLLR
-222 NIVNTISFWF
+222 NMFNTVSFWF

-302 INEPVPQS
+302 INEKES
-310 GKKVNGSA
+310 ESA
-318 DHFYKLAE
+318 DNYYKLAQ
-326 ESLKKGNAVE
+326 ESLKNGNAVE
-336 AKKLFTRAKELDALR
+336 AKKLFIKAKELDALR
-351 FRAPEEMNDIIKKL
+351 FRAPEEMNDIIKEL
-365 AGSNQIPLVDFETA
+365 AGRNQIPLVDFESA
-379 FSNLSE
+379 FNNESE
-385 NNIVGNNLMVDHL
+385 NDIVGNNLMVDHL

-414 AMEKNNFLP
+414 AMEKNNFQP
-423 DAERINISDEEQH
+423 SAEKINISDEEQH

-451 IANFRLL
+451 IANYRLL

-486 SLAYKVVEENYY
+486 SLAYKVVEQNYY

-511 GQRNYYGFMNEYS
+511 GQKNYTGFMNEYS

-541 QVLLETQKYSEAYIY
+541 QVLLESQKYSEAYSY
-556 LEKYYKL
+556 LEKYYRL

-591 ESFSFNPR
+591 ESFSFNSR

-619 ALTFVK
+619 ALLFVN
-625 KCLEVESNFPG
+625 KCLEVERNFPG

-645 QAR
+645 QAK

>member
-1 MKKNIKR
+1 MKKNVNK
-8 NQKVNEAK
+8 NLKVNEKK
-16 PEGKTDETN
+16 PELKTPKVEN
-25 TSRKPPKWFYA
+25 KRKPPKWFYA

-42 VILIILLEFSLRTFN
+42 VIVIILLEFTLRTFN

-73 GKLVLNTE
+73 GKLVLNIE
-81 IASKY
+81 VASKY

-168 EILKQEPDLILL
+168 EILKQDPDLILL

-200 GNKTMLN
+200 GNKTMVSAMLYLN
-207 LMLTMNEYKTVQLLR
+207 EFKTVQLLR
-222 NIVNTISFWF
+222 NMFNTVSFWF

-302 INEPVPQS
+302 INEKES
-310 GKKVNGSA
+310 ESA
-318 DHFYKLAE
+318 DNYYKLAQ
-326 ESLKKGNAVE
+326 ESLKNGNAVE
-336 AKKLFTRAKELDALR
+336 AKKLFIKAKELDALR
-351 FRAPEEMNDIIKKL
+351 FRAPEEMNDIIKEL
-365 AGSNQIPLVDFETA
+365 AGRNQIPLVDFESA
-379 FSNLSE
+379 FNNESE
-385 NNIVGNNLMVDHL
+385 NDIVGNNLMVDHL

-414 AMEKNNFLP
+414 AMEKNNFQP
-423 DAERINISDEEQH
+423 SAEKINISDEEQH

-451 IANFRLL
+451 IANYRLL

-466 NKDGKS
+466 NKDGRS
-472 KTLLDFV
+472 KKLLDFV
-479 KLTDYND
+479 KFTDFND
-486 SLAYKVVEENYY
+486 SLAYKVVEQNYY

-511 GQRNYYGFMNEYS
+511 GQKNYTGFMNEYS

-541 QVLLETQKYSEAYIY
+541 QVLLESQKYSEAYSY
-556 LEKYYKL
+556 LEKYYRL

-591 ESFSFNPR
+591 ESFSFNSR

-619 ALTFVK
+619 ALLFVN
-625 KCLEVESNFPG
+625 KCLEVERNFPG

-645 QAR
+645 QAK